1 MIVYHGSNSNFTKLR
16 IAKSLVKNS
25 STLENEGPGIYFSTD
40 KSVAKH
46 YGKYVYTL
54 DINDKYFLDS
64 RNAVICKKY
73 LYSIE
78 YYIYGK
84 SGIDISK
91 YIELDQVADRIRWRG
106 MSISGICT
114 EIQLLLDS
122 NEYWYEQNS
131 KSNIDKVYSI
141 LRNYDKKHLKAF
153 MINSP
158 SKNIGVIKDV
168 SPDIVQIIR
177 KEVYN

>member
-64 RNAVICKKY
+64 RNAVICKKC
-73 LYSIE
+73 LYSI
-78 YYIYGK
+78 
-84 SGIDISK
+84 DWNR
-91 YIELDQVADRIRWRG
+91 Q
-106 MSISGICT
+106 
-114 EIQLLLDS
+114 QLGGHITWS
-122 NEYWYEQNS
+122 
-131 KSNIDKVYSI
+131 
-141 LRNYDKKHLKAF
+141 F
-153 MINSP
+153 MTL
-158 SKNIGVIKDV
+158 IK
-168 SPDIVQIIR
+168 
-177 KEVYN
+177 